1 MMWASAHVLA
11 SQVPGGRWLGQAS
24 LLFVLVASSACSL
37 RSYAINMVG
46 DALASGDSVYETDDD
61 IELVGA
67 ALPFGLKLTES
78 LLEQSPDHPGLLL
91 TACRGFTMYSY
102 AFVGYEA
109 ELLNEVDLD
118 RARTMRQRARK
129 LYLRGARYG
138 FHALER
144 SYPGLEQALMA
155 NPTGAAAKIGSKQ
168 RERDVPLLYWTA
180 AALGLAISASIDDA
194 ALLARLPEVE
204 ALLDRALALDEAWDD
219 GALHEFKVL
228 VAGGQPGG
236 PGDRAAIEA
245 HYTRALELSKG
256 GSAGLFVAYAEA
268 VSLPAQDKTEFRT
281 MLERAIAVDPDRQP
295 RDRLATLVSQRRA
308 RWLLGRIDDLI
319 LSDERSTMSG
329 GVQWSGT
336 GGSR

>member
-1 MMWASAHVLA
+1 MMSPPASTPVSRQFA
-11 SQVPGGRWLGQAS
+11 GRRLLVYLS
-24 LLFVLVASSACSL
+24 LLLLVTASSGCSL
-37 RSYAINMVG
+37 RTYAINMVG

-61 IELVGA
+61 IELVGD

-78 LLEQSPDHPGLLL
+78 LLAQSPDHPGLLL

-102 AFVGYEA
+102 AYVAYEA

-118 RARTMRQRARK
+118 RARTMRRRARK
-129 LYLRGARYG
+129 LYLRGAHYG
-138 FHALER
+138 FHALDR
-144 SYPGLEQALMA
+144 NFPGLEQALMT
-155 NPTGAAAKIGSKQ
+155 NPAAAVAKIGPKH
-168 RERDVPLLYWTA
+168 RTRDVPLLYWTA

-219 GALHEFKVL
+219 GALHEFKVI
-228 VAGGQPGG
+228 VAGGQPGKS
-236 PGDRAAIEA
+236 GDTAAIHA

-268 VSLPAQDKTEFRT
+268 VSLPAQNKPEFRT
-281 MLERAIAVDPDRQP
+281 MLERAIGVDPDRQP
-295 RDRLATLVSQRRA
+295 RDRLATVVSQRRA

-319 LSDERSTMSG
+319 LTDDRSTTSG
-329 GVQWSGT
+329 GV
-336 GGSR
+336 R

>member
-1 MMWASAHVLA
+1 MRAPVRTPFSRHFAPRLLACVSVL
-11 SQVPGGRWLGQAS
+11 SVLPLGAG
-24 LLFVLVASSACSL
+24 CSL
-37 RSYAINMVG
+37 RTYAINTVG

-61 IELVGA
+61 IELVGS

-78 LLEQSPDHPGLLL
+78 LLAQSPDHPGLLL

-102 AFVGYEA
+102 AFVAYEA
-109 ELLNEVDLD
+109 ELLNEEDLD
-118 RARTMRQRARK
+118 RARAMRQRARR

-144 SYPGLEQALMA
+144 NYPGLEQALLTD
-155 NPTGAAAKIGSKQ
+155 PVAAVARIGPKH
-168 RERDVPLLYWTA
+168 RTRDVPLLYWTA

-204 ALLDRALALDEAWDD
+204 ALLDRALALDEAWDA
-219 GALHEFKVL
+219 GALHEFKVVL
-228 VAGGQPGG
+228 AGGQPGG
-236 PGDRAAIEA
+236 SGDKAAIAA

-256 GSAGLFVAYAEA
+256 ASAGLFVAYAEA

-281 MLERAIAVDPDRQP
+281 MLERALAVDPDRQP

-308 RWLLGRIDDLI
+308 RWLLSRIDDLI
-319 LSDERSTMSG
+319 LTGGHAATSG
-329 GVQWSGT
+329 GV
-336 GGSR
+336 R